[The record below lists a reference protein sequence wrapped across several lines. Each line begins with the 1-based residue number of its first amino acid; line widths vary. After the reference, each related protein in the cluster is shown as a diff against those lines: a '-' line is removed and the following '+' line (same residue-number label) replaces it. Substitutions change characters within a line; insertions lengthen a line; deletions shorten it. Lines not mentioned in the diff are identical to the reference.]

1 MPSTINPAAVTLL
14 RDATIHQKPIQLF
27 NAQGEVVQAM
37 SECTQIK
44 FTPGGDEDNAST
56 ASTPFPRHT
65 DTHIKK
71 SAHNSNYTLDTL
83 VFLIQH
89 ASMDN
94 SAYFKECREQ
104 HIDHVSIVDKR
115 KILDYLTGKIDTL
128 PMAATEKRSREDEGS
143 ASTALNNKKQKA
155 SQKDDITKAAVK
167 RTIAHERE
175 LETRTSVLQGSKSFD
190 KLGEMVKA
198 TLFASTHGHS
208 KPASGLGRSHQTN
221 SSTAAH
227 DKNGKQAKLSVEDKI
242 PIIIVPAAPTAKLN
256 LYNIKDFLQNE
267 TFVDAQELRASGEK
281 KPEQVTVE
289 RKRPNGQTVVYH
301 VVDSVSHFKQSDWD
315 RVCCVLAS
323 GQQWQFKGWK
333 WEKPLDVF
341 SNVKGFYP
349 KWTSDKVT
357 GPASEWNVKYL
368 DIHRDRRYM
377 DRAAVVDF
385 WQKLDAFNSKQK
397 SFLNY

>member
-1 MPSTINPAAVTLL
+1 
-14 RDATIHQKPIQLF
+14 
-27 NAQGEVVQAM
+27 
-37 SECTQIK
+37 
-44 FTPGGDEDNAST
+44 
-56 ASTPFPRHT
+56 
-65 DTHIKK
+65 
-71 SAHNSNYTLDTL
+71 
-83 VFLIQH
+83 
-89 ASMDN
+89 MDN

-115 KILDYLTGKIDTL
+115 KILDYLTGKIDNL
-128 PMAATEKRSREDEGS
+128 PTVATEVTISALYVLNRKTFKRDEGS
-143 ASTALNNKKQKA
+143 TSTALNNKKQKA

-198 TLFASTHGHS
+198 TLFATSHGHS
-208 KPASGLGRSHQTN
+208 KAASGTGGPGRSHQTN
-221 SSTAAH
+221 SSAAAH
-227 DKNGKQAKLSVEDKI
+227 EKNGKQAKLSVEDKI

-289 RKRPNGQTVVYH
+289 RRRPNGQTVVYH